1 MGKTSLLRKIISNDV
16 EDTVSDIES
25 IASISQEMMKHTLIS
40 ETNEEVK
47 VVFVSI
53 KTSLFS
59 DILRDL

>member
-16 EDTVSDIES
+16 EETVSDNDS
-25 IASISQEMMKHTLIS
+25 VASISQEMMKHTLIS

-53 KTSLFS
+53 F
-59 DILRDL
+59 I